1 MHIWDTLYERYH
13 FFGPPSTVKEMTRE
27 TRAYR
32 TYRTYYALILA
43 KRPSSEFFSQEIVS
57 VKARSRDHMAV
68 LVYKAL
74 TRPASTVPGW
84 RLSALD
90 RHRPP
95 ITAVGSCLDVCHK
108 KNTDA
113 SRRQEF
119 FRRWTVSLELSVCY
133 IKWQRHLIVLLVLL
147 RTQ

>member
-1 MHIWDTLYERYH
+1 LGKGNDENHHHADTGLAKKVIPLVHILVTLYEMYH
-13 FFGPPSTVKEMTRE
+13 FFGPPGTVKEMTRE

-74 TRPASTVPGW
+74 TRPASTVPG
-84 RLSALD
+84 
-90 RHRPP
+90 
-95 ITAVGSCLDVCHK
+95 
-108 KNTDA
+108 
-113 SRRQEF
+113 
-119 FRRWTVSLELSVCY
+119 
-133 IKWQRHLIVLLVLL
+133 
-147 RTQ
+147 